1 MGNMDKN
8 REATGERSRSSVID
22 SEETSSFWQEEDEN
36 IKMGIASNKIVMM
49 PMGNTAIASEKGLLP
64 NQKLNNKAR

>member
-36 IKMGIASNKIVMM
+36 IKTGIAPNKIVTT
-49 PMGNTAIASEKGLLP
+49 PMVNTAKSS
-64 NQKLNNKAR
+64 

>member
-36 IKMGIASNKIVMM
+36 IKTGIASNKIVIT
-49 PMGNTAIASEKGLLP
+49 PMVNTAKSS
-64 NQKLNNKAR
+64 

>member
-1 MGNMDKN
+1 MWKEDKN
-8 REATGERSRSSVID
+8 RAAKRERIRSTVIY

-64 NQKLNNKAR
+64 N